1 MNTEQEILQS
11 IALVES
17 QINELLTT
25 VSSLKEQHK
34 QLKEV
39 KLKPKKVTPVTQV
52 IQVTPVIAEQ
62 PYIKPME
69 LYLGKY
75 EKENEAYQL
84 VLGKEYGTVKAIE
97 RFINPRATIL
107 HYCSECEK
115 EWYAAT
121 GKYGTERKRS
131 DNVVKT

>member
-39 KLKPKKVTPVTQV
+39 KLKPKEVTPVTQV
-52 IQVTPVIAEQ
+52 TQVTPVIAEHH
-62 PYIKPME
+62 
-69 LYLGKY
+69 
-75 EKENEAYQL
+75 
-84 VLGKEYGTVKAIE
+84 
-97 RFINPRATIL
+97 IL
-107 HYCSECEK
+107 NRWNY
-115 EWYAAT
+115 T
-121 GKYGTERKRS
+121 
-131 DNVVKT
+131 